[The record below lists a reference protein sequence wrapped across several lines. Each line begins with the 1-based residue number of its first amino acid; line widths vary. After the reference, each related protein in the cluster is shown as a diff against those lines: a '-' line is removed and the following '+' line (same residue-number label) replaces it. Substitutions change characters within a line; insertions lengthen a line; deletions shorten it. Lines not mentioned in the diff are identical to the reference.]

1 MLREEE
7 DPVQSLFPDI
17 CSDDVAASR
26 DFYVS
31 LFGFRVAFEIA
42 WYVQLQS
49 PDDPRLQLAFV
60 ARDHE
65 SVPAG
70 FGGRPHGVL
79 VTVET
84 EDVDALHQR
93 ACALGVEIVYA
104 LRDEPWG
111 QRHFMAKD
119 PNGLL
124 VDVVQLI
131 PPEASFLREH
141 GLHG

>member
-1 MLREEE
+1 M
-7 DPVQSLFPDI
+7 DSLFPDI
-17 CSDDVAASR
+17 CTDDVAASR

-49 PDDPRLQLAFV
+49 RADPRLQLAFV
-60 ARDHE
+60 KRDHA

-70 FGGRPHGVL
+70 FGAPPRGVL
-79 VTVET
+79 VTIET
-84 EDVDALHQR
+84 QDVDAVHAR
-93 ACALGVEIVYA
+93 ARALGAEIVYA
-104 LRDEPWG
+104 LRDEVWG

-131 PPEASFLREH
+131 PAAPEFLREH
-141 GLHG
+141 GLAG

>member
-1 MLREEE
+1 MH
-7 DPVQSLFPDI
+7 SLFPDI
-17 CSDDVAASR
+17 VSDDVAASR
-26 DFYVS
+26 DFYVA
-31 LFGFRVAFEIA
+31 LLGFRVAFEVD

-49 PDDPRLQLAFV
+49 PADPNVQLAFV
-60 ARDHE
+60 QRGHD

-70 FGGRPHGVL
+70 FGEALPRGVL

-84 EDVDALHQR
+84 KDVDAVHER
-93 ACALGVEIVYA
+93 ARALGVEVVYP
-104 LRDEPWG
+104 LRDEVWG

-131 PPEASFLREH
+131 PPAPAFLREH
-141 GLHG
+141 GLPA

>member
-1 MLREEE
+1 MR
-7 DPVQSLFPDI
+7 SLFPDI

-26 DFYVS
+26 DFYVA

-49 PDDPRLQLAFV
+49 PADSNLQLAFV
-60 ARDHE
+60 ARDHD
-65 SVPAG
+65 SVPEG
-70 FGGRPHGVL
+70 FRASPRGVL

-84 EDVDALHQR
+84 EDVDAVHER
-93 ACALGVEIVYA
+93 AQELGVEIVYA
-104 LRDEPWG
+104 LRDEVFG

-131 PPEASFLREH
+131 PPAPGFLREH
-141 GLHG
+141 GIAG

>member
-1 MLREEE
+1 MR
-7 DPVQSLFPDI
+7 SLFPDI
-17 CSDDVAASR
+17 CSDDIAASR
-26 DFYVS
+26 DFYVA

-49 PDDPRLQLAFV
+49 PADPNLQLAFV

-65 SVPAG
+65 SVPEG
-70 FGGRPHGVL
+70 FRAAPRGVL
-79 VTVET
+79 VTIET
-84 EDVDALHQR
+84 EDVDAVHAR
-93 ACALGVEIVYA
+93 ARELGVEIVYA
-104 LRDEPWG
+104 LRDEVFG

-131 PPEASFLREH
+131 SPAPSFLREH
-141 GLHG
+141 GLSG

>member
-1 MLREEE
+1 MH
-7 DPVQSLFPDI
+7 SLFPDI

-26 DFYVS
+26 DFYVT

-49 PDDPRLQLAFV
+49 PADPNLQLAFV
-60 ARDHE
+60 QRGHD

-70 FGGRPHGVL
+70 FGGAPRGVL

-84 EDVDALHQR
+84 KDAGAVYER
-93 ACALGVEIVYA
+93 ARALGVEIAYP
-104 LRDEPWG
+104 LRDEAWG

-131 PPEASFLREH
+131 PATRAFLDEH
-141 GLHG
+141 GLA

>member
-1 MLREEE
+1 MY
-7 DPVQSLFPDI
+7 SLFPDI
-17 CSDDVAASR
+17 CTDDVAASR
-26 DFYVS
+26 DFYVA
-31 LFGFRVAFEIA
+31 LLGFRVAFEIE

-49 PDDPRLQLAFV
+49 PADPNLQLAFV
-60 ARDHE
+60 RRGHA

-70 FGGRPHGVL
+70 FGDAPRGVL

-84 EDVDALHQR
+84 KDVDAVHAHAR
-93 ACALGVEIVYA
+93 AIGAEIVHA
-104 LRDEPWG
+104 LRDEVWG

-131 PPEASFLREH
+131 PPAPEFLREH
-141 GLHG
+141 GIAG

>member
-1 MLREEE
+1 MR
-7 DPVQSLFPDI
+7 SLFPDI
-17 CSDDVAASR
+17 CTDDVAASR
-26 DFYVS
+26 DFYVA

-49 PDDPRLQLAFV
+49 PVDANLQLAFV
-60 ARDHE
+60 ARGHA

-70 FGGRPHGVL
+70 FGEAPRGVL
-79 VTVET
+79 VTIET
-84 EDVDALHQR
+84 EDVDALHER
-93 ACALGVEIVYA
+93 ARGLGVEIVYP
-104 LRDEPWG
+104 LRDEAWG

-131 PPEASFLREH
+131 PPAPEFLREH
-141 GLHG
+141 GIAG

>member
-1 MLREEE
+1 MR
-7 DPVQSLFPDI
+7 SLFPDI

-26 DFYVS
+26 DFYVA
-31 LFGFRVAFEIA
+31 LFGFRVAFEID

-49 PDDPRLQLAFV
+49 PADANLQLAFV
-60 ARDHE
+60 RRGHD

-70 FGGRPHGVL
+70 FGEPPRGVL
-79 VTVET
+79 VTIET
-84 EDVDALHQR
+84 EDVDAAHER
-93 ACALGVEIVYA
+93 ARELGVPIVYA
-104 LRDEPWG
+104 LRDEVWG

-131 PPEASFLREH
+131 PPAPSFLREH
-141 GLHG
+141 GLSG

>member
-1 MLREEE
+1 MR
-7 DPVQSLFPDI
+7 SLVPDI
-17 CSDDVAASR
+17 CTDDVAASR
-26 DFYVS
+26 DFYVA
-31 LFGFRVAFEIA
+31 LFGFRVAFEIE

-49 PDDPRLQLAFV
+49 PADPHLQLAFV
-60 ARDHE
+60 RRGHD

-70 FGGRPHGVL
+70 FGEAAPRGVL

-84 EDVDALHQR
+84 EDVDAVHAR
-93 ACALGVEIVYA
+93 ARELRVEVVYA
-104 LRDEPWG
+104 LRDEAWG

-131 PPEASFLREH
+131 PPAPEFLREH
-141 GLHG
+141 GLA